1 MGYYSESSSIRY
13 LNVCDSLAWWY
24 LRVKKSFLVITCR
37 YDRDDGLLEAGS
49 NLRPILVALAENK
62 GLHGVEIRFKNRTRH
77 GDEMKTE
84 IIMEGR
90 E

>member
-13 LNVCDSLAWWY
+13 LNVSDSLAWRY
-24 LRVKKSFLVITCR
+24 LRVKKPFLVITCR

-62 GLHGVEIRFKNRTRH
+62 RLRSVERRFKSRTRH
-77 GDEMKTE
+77 GDEVKTE
-84 IIMEGR
+84 IIIEGR